1 MKPNETKSVKVCYLK
16 PMMEVLLVDHC
27 PLMDISPFEGD
38 QENGNKGTG
47 PEPLD
52 AKPVSLFELDTV
64 NLWDKWE
71 EWIY

>member
-16 PMMEVLLVDHC
+16 PMMEVLLVDNY
-27 PLMDISPFEGD
+27 PLMDISPFEAD

-47 PEPLD
+47 PEPLE

-71 EWIY
+71 E

>member
-1 MKPNETKSVKVCYLK
+1 MKPNETKSLKVCYLK
-16 PMMEVLLVDHC
+16 PMMKVLLVDHC
-27 PLMDISPFEGD
+27 PLMDNSPFQGD

-52 AKPVSLFELDTV
+52 AKPVPLFELDTN

>member
-27 PLMDISPFEGD
+27 PLMDNSPIEGD
-38 QENGNKGTG
+38 HENSNIGIG

-52 AKPVSLFELDTV
+52 AKPVPLFELDTV

-71 EWIY
+71 E

>member
-1 MKPNETKSVKVCYLK
+1 MKPNETKSLKVCYLK

-71 EWIY
+71 E

>member
-1 MKPNETKSVKVCYLK
+1 MKPKETKSVKVCYLK

-52 AKPVSLFELDTV
+52 AKPVPLFELDTV

-71 EWIY
+71 E

>member
-16 PMMEVLLVDHC
+16 PMMEVLLVDNY

-47 PEPLD
+47 PGPLD

-71 EWIY
+71 E

>member
-16 PMMEVLLVDHC
+16 PMMEALLVDHC

-52 AKPVSLFELDTV
+52 AKPVPLFELDTV

>member
-1 MKPNETKSVKVCYLK
+1 MKPNETKSLKVCYLK
-16 PMMEVLLVDHC
+16 PMMEVLLVDHY

-38 QENGNKGTG
+38 HEGGNKGTG

-52 AKPVSLFELDTV
+52 AKPVLLFELDTV

-71 EWIY
+71 E

>member
-27 PLMDISPFEGD
+27 SLMDISPFEGD

-52 AKPVSLFELDTV
+52 AKPVPLFELDTV

-71 EWIY
+71 E

>member
-1 MKPNETKSVKVCYLK
+1 MLFKANDGGPVGRQLS
-16 PMMEVLLVDHC
+16 
-27 PLMDISPFEGD
+27 LMDISPFEGD

-52 AKPVSLFELDTV
+52 AKPVPLFELDTV

-71 EWIY
+71 E

>member
-16 PMMEVLLVDHC
+16 PMMKVLLVDHC
-27 PLMDISPFEGD
+27 PLMDNSPFEGD
-38 QENGNKGTG
+38 QENSNKGTG
-47 PEPLD
+47 PGPLD

-71 EWIY
+71 E

>member
-27 PLMDISPFEGD
+27 PLMDNSPIEGD
-38 QENGNKGTG
+38 HENSNIGTG
-47 PEPLD
+47 PGPLD
-52 AKPVSLFELDTV
+52 AKPVPLFELDTN

-71 EWIY
+71 E

>member
-27 PLMDISPFEGD
+27 PLMDNSPIEGD
-38 QENGNKGTG
+38 HENSNIGTG

-52 AKPVSLFELDTV
+52 AKPVPLFELDTV

-71 EWIY
+71 E

>member
-27 PLMDISPFEGD
+27 PLMDTSPIEGD
-38 QENGNKGTG
+38 HENSNIGTG

-52 AKPVSLFELDTV
+52 AKPVPLFELDTV

-71 EWIY
+71 E

>member
-1 MKPNETKSVKVCYLK
+1 MKPNETKSLKVCYLK
-16 PMMEVLLVDHC
+16 PMMEVLLVDHY
-27 PLMDISPFEGD
+27 PLMDISPFEGNHKD
-38 QENGNKGTG
+38 GNKGTG

-71 EWIY
+71 E

>member
-71 EWIY
+71 E

>member
-38 QENGNKGTG
+38 QENGNKETG
-47 PEPLD
+47 PEALD
-52 AKPVSLFELDTV
+52 AKPVPLFELDTV

-71 EWIY
+71 E

>member
-27 PLMDISPFEGD
+27 PLMDNSPIEGD
-38 QENGNKGTG
+38 HENSNIGTG

-52 AKPVSLFELDTV
+52 AKPVPLFELDTN

-71 EWIY
+71 E

>member
-1 MKPNETKSVKVCYLK
+1 MKPNETKSLKVCYLK

-27 PLMDISPFEGD
+27 PLMDNSPIEGD
-38 QENGNKGTG
+38 HENSNIGTG

-52 AKPVSLFELDTV
+52 AKPVPLFELDTV

-71 EWIY
+71 E

>member
-1 MKPNETKSVKVCYLK
+1 
-16 PMMEVLLVDHC
+16 MEVLLVDNY

>member
-27 PLMDISPFEGD
+27 PLMDNSPFEGD

-64 NLWDKWE
+64 NLLDKWE
-71 EWIY
+71 A

>member
-1 MKPNETKSVKVCYLK
+1 
-16 PMMEVLLVDHC
+16 MMEVLLVDNY

-71 EWIY
+71 E

>member
-1 MKPNETKSVKVCYLK
+1 
-16 PMMEVLLVDHC
+16 MEVLLVDHC

-52 AKPVSLFELDTV
+52 AKPVPLFELDTV